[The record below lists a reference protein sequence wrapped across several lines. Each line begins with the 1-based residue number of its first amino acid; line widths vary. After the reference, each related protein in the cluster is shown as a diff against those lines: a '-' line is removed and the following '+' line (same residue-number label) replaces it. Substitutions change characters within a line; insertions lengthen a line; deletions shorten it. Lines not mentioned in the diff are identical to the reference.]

1 MRNILWY
8 ESIDS
13 TMYEGARLALEGCP
27 HGTVVVADE
36 QTGGHGRHGRAW
48 HSEKGAGLYATVVL
62 RLPAV
67 QASELPIVTLA
78 LGLAAADA
86 IQLGCDLRWPNDVLI
101 REKKCCGILTQLH
114 GGAVVAGIGINVNH
128 TEFPP
133 EIAKLAT
140 SLRIERGGGA
150 EIDRRVLLVRLLDSI
165 DTHCE
170 ILQNQGSDAIMRLFS
185 RASSYVYGRRVRLE
199 DTGERGTTD
208 GLDSAGFLILR
219 KDDGRRMTVLA
230 GGVRPE

>member
-13 TMYEGARLALEGCP
+13 TMFEGARLAVAGCP

-36 QTGGHGRHGRAW
+36 QTSGHGRHGRTW

-67 QASELPIVTLA
+67 QAAELPIVTLA
-78 LGLAAADA
+78 LGLAAAET

-114 GGAVVAGIGINVNH
+114 NGAVVAGIGINVNQSA
-128 TEFPP
+128 FPP
-133 EIAKLAT
+133 DIAKIAT
-140 SLRIERGGGA
+140 SMRIESGSGA
-150 EIDRRVLLVRLLDSI
+150 EIDRRALLTRLLDSI

-170 ILQNQGSDAIMRLFS
+170 ILQNQGSDAIMRLFT
-185 RASSYVYGRRVRLE
+185 RASSYVFGRRVRLE
-199 DTGERGTTD
+199 DTGETGTTD
-208 GLDSAGFLILR
+208 GLDANGFLILR
-219 KDDGRRMTVLA
+219 KDDGRRTTVLA